1 MADLSVFL
9 LLLVRI
15 QSPYGQKAGGT
26 FRIPEIWTVR
36 IPTGDNGDGCIWNR
50 RILPGIRNGK
60 HPVPVKG
67 SCCKEKCMV
76 LRTAAEKLGSGNPDQ
91 PARELRFPKKTVCP
105 AKRQNRSVSN
115 FSMDFFEKLTA
126 GKARAICRKSQKK
139 QIQYHDRAAVIPRC
153 GREFGG
159 CCKRSLRS
167 RKFSC
172 RSIRSFC
179 RRKTVRKRR
188 ETVGGIQFR
197 YSSCFHVDDYRT
209 GLQQIVDRDF
219 RKSC

>member
-1 MADLSVFL
+1 MAFSDRSDGRPVRFL
-9 LLLVRI
+9 YLLVRI
-15 QSPYGQKAGGT
+15 QSPGGQKAGGT
-26 FRIPEIWTVR
+26 FRIPEVWTVR
-36 IPTGDNGDGCIWNR
+36 IPAGDNGDGCIRGR

-67 SCCKEKCMV
+67 SRCKEKYMV
-76 LRTAAEKLGSGNPDQ
+76 FRTTAGKLGSGHSDQ
-91 PARELRFPKKTVCP
+91 PARKLRFPKKTVCP
-105 AKRQNRSVSN
+105 AKRQNRSVSD

-139 QIQYHDRAAVIPRC
+139 QIQYHD
-153 GREFGG
+153 
-159 CCKRSLRS
+159 LRI
-167 RKFSC
+167 RKFGR
-172 RSIRSFC
+172 RSKRSFC

-209 GLQQIVDRDF
+209 GLQ
-219 RKSC
+219 

>member
-1 MADLSVFL
+1 MAFSDRSDGRPVRFL
-9 LLLVRI
+9 YLLVRI
-15 QSPYGQKAGGT
+15 QSPGGQKTGGT
-26 FRIPEIWTVR
+26 LRIPEVWTVR
-36 IPTGDNGDGCIWNR
+36 IPAGDNGDGCIRGR

-67 SCCKEKCMV
+67 SRCKEKCMV
-76 LRTAAEKLGSGNPDQ
+76 FRTTAGKLGSGHPDQ
-91 PARELRFPKKTVCP
+91 PARKLRFPKETVCP
-105 AKRQNRSVSN
+105 AKRQNRSVSD

-153 GREFGG
+153 GGEFGG
-159 CCKRSLRS
+159 CCKRLLRI
-167 RKFSC
+167 RKSGR
-172 RSIRSFC
+172 RSKRSFC

-209 GLQQIVDRDF
+209 GLQ
-219 RKSC
+219 

>member
-1 MADLSVFL
+1 MRRFRTGLMEDLSVFF

-15 QSPYGQKAGGT
+15 QSPDGQKAGGA

-36 IPTGDNGDGCIWNR
+36 IPAGDNGDGCIRGR

-76 LRTAAEKLGSGNPDQ
+76 LRTAAGKLGSGHPDQ
-91 PARELRFPKKTVCP
+91 PARKLRFPKKTVCP
-105 AKRQNRSVSN
+105 AKSQNRSVSD

-126 GKARAICRKSQKK
+126 GKAHAVVGKFQKK
-139 QIQYHDRAAVIPRC
+139 QIKYHDCAAVIPRC

-159 CCKRSLRS
+159 CCKRSLRI
-167 RKFSC
+167 RKSSC
-172 RSIRSFC
+172 RSKRSFS
-179 RRKTVRKRR
+179 RRKRP
-188 ETVGGIQFR
+188 
-197 YSSCFHVDDYRT
+197 
-209 GLQQIVDRDF
+209 
-219 RKSC
+219 

>member
-1 MADLSVFL
+1 MEDLSVFCIC
-9 LLLVRI
+9 LVRI
-15 QSPYGQKAGGT
+15 QSPGGQKAGGA
-26 FRIPEIWTVR
+26 FRIPEVWTVR
-36 IPTGDNGDGCIWNR
+36 IPAGDNGDGCIRGR

-67 SCCKEKCMV
+67 SRCKKKCMI
-76 LRTAAEKLGSGNPDQ
+76 LRRADRESGVGNPDQ
-91 PARELRFPKKTVCP
+91 PARKLRFPKKTVCP
-105 AKRQNRSVSN
+105 AKRQNRSVSD

-159 CCKRSLRS
+159 CCKRLLRI
-167 RKFSC
+167 RKSGR
-172 RSIRSFC
+172 RSKRSFC

-197 YSSCFHVDDYRT
+197 YSSCFHVDDYRP
-209 GLQQIVDRDF
+209 GLQ
-219 RKSC
+219 

>member
-1 MADLSVFL
+1 MTFPDRSDGRPVRFL

-15 QSPYGQKAGGT
+15 QSPGGQKAGGT
-26 FRIPEIWTVR
+26 FRIPEVWTVR
-36 IPTGDNGDGCIWNR
+36 IPAGDNGDGCIRGR

-60 HPVPVKG
+60 HPVPVKR
-67 SCCKEKCMV
+67 SRCKEKCMI
-76 LRTAAEKLGSGNPDQ
+76 LRTTAGKLGSGNPDQ
-91 PARELRFPKKTVCP
+91 PAWKLRFLKKTVCP
-105 AKRQNRSVSN
+105 GKRQNRSVSD

-139 QIQYHDRAAVIPRC
+139 QIQYHDRAAVIPRRS
-153 GREFGG
+153 REFGG
-159 CCKRSLRS
+159 CCKRLLRI
-167 RKFSC
+167 RKSGR
-172 RSIRSFC
+172 RSKRSFC

-209 GLQQIVDRDF
+209 GLQ
-219 RKSC
+219 

>member
-1 MADLSVFL
+1 MAFSDRSDGRPVRFCIEDLRSKFEMGAEQIL
-9 LLLVRI
+9 FLVRI
-15 QSPYGQKAGGT
+15 QSPDGQKAGGA

-36 IPTGDNGDGCIWNR
+36 IPAGDNGDGCIWNR

-60 HPVPVKG
+60 HPVPVEG

-76 LRTAAEKLGSGNPDQ
+76 LRTAAGKLGSGNPDQ
-91 PARELRFPKKTVCP
+91 PARKLRFPEKTVCP

-126 GKARAICRKSQKK
+126 GKARAICRESQKK

-159 CCKRSLRS
+159 CCKRS
-167 RKFSC
+167 FS
-172 RSIRSFC
+172 
-179 RRKTVRKRR
+179 RRKRP
-188 ETVGGIQFR
+188 
-197 YSSCFHVDDYRT
+197 
-209 GLQQIVDRDF
+209 
-219 RKSC
+219 

>member
-9 LLLVRI
+9 LLIVRI
-15 QSPYGQKAGGT
+15 QPPDGQKAGGT
-26 FRIPEIWTVR
+26 FRIPEVWMVR
-36 IPTGDNGDGCIWNR
+36 IPAGDNGDGCIWNR

-60 HPVPVKG
+60 HPVPVKE

-76 LRTAAEKLGSGNPDQ
+76 LRAAAGKLGSGNPDQ

-105 AKRQNRSVSN
+105 AKRQNRSVSD

-172 RSIRSFC
+172 RSIRPFS
-179 RRKTVRKRR
+179 RRKRP
-188 ETVGGIQFR
+188 
-197 YSSCFHVDDYRT
+197 
-209 GLQQIVDRDF
+209 
-219 RKSC
+219 

>member
-1 MADLSVFL
+1 MAWF
-9 LLLVRI
+9 
-15 QSPYGQKAGGT
+15 
-26 FRIPEIWTVR
+26 PEIQTGG
-36 IPTGDNGDGCIWNR
+36 IPAGENGEIVSA
-50 RILPGIRNGK
+50 GISGKNGEN
-60 HPVPVKG
+60 PVPVKG
-67 SCCKEKCMV
+67 RSGKKKCIVAGRLLRNKGNWRNPCETARKSSTSEKMV
-76 LRTAAEKLGSGNPDQ
+76 GIPERQDG
-91 PARELRFPKKTVCP
+91 TV
-105 AKRQNRSVSN
+105 ADER
-115 FSMDFFEKLTA
+115 MDMGEKLTA

-139 QIQYHDRAAVIPRC
+139 QIQYHDRAAVIPRG

-197 YSSCFHVDDYRT
+197 YSSCFHVDDYRP
-209 GLQQIVDRDF
+209 GLQ
-219 RKSC
+219 

>member
-1 MADLSVFL
+1 MEDLSVFF

-15 QSPYGQKAGGT
+15 QSPGSQKAGGA
-26 FRIPEIWTVR
+26 FRIPEVWTVR
-36 IPTGDNGDGCIWNR
+36 IPAGDNGDGCIRGR

-67 SCCKEKCMV
+67 SRCKEKCMI
-76 LRTAAEKLGSGNPDQ
+76 LRGADRESGVGNPDQ
-91 PARELRFPKKTVCP
+91 PARKLRFPKKTVCP
-105 AKRQNRSVSN
+105 AKRQNRSVSD
-115 FSMDFFEKLTA
+115 FSMDFFKKLTA

-159 CCKRSLRS
+159 CCKRRLRI
-167 RKFSC
+167 RKFGR
-172 RSIRSFC
+172 RSKRSFC

-209 GLQQIVDRDF
+209 GLQ
-219 RKSC
+219 

>member
-1 MADLSVFL
+1 MAFSDRSDGRPVRFL
-9 LLLVRI
+9 YLLVRI
-15 QSPYGQKAGGT
+15 QSPGGQEAGGT
-26 FRIPEIWTVR
+26 FRIPEVWMVR
-36 IPTGDNGDGCIWNR
+36 IPAGDNGDGCIRGR

-67 SCCKEKCMV
+67 SRCKEKCMI
-76 LRTAAEKLGSGNPDQ
+76 LRGADRESGVGNPDQ
-91 PARELRFPKKTVCP
+91 PARKLRFPKKTVCP
-105 AKRQNRSVSN
+105 AKRQNRSVSD

-126 GKARAICRKSQKK
+126 GTAHAVVRKSQKK

-159 CCKRSLRS
+159 CCKRLLRI
-167 RKFSC
+167 RKSGR
-172 RSIRSFC
+172 RSKRSFC

-197 YSSCFHVDDYRT
+197 YSSCFHVDDYRP
-209 GLQQIVDRDF
+209 GLQ
-219 RKSC
+219 

>member
-1 MADLSVFL
+1 MEDLSVFF

-15 QSPYGQKAGGT
+15 QSPGSQKAGGA
-26 FRIPEIWTVR
+26 FRIPEVWTVR
-36 IPTGDNGDGCIWNR
+36 IPAGDNGDGCIRGR

-67 SCCKEKCMV
+67 SRCKEKCMI
-76 LRTAAEKLGSGNPDQ
+76 LRGADRESGVGNPDQ
-91 PARELRFPKKTVCP
+91 PARKLRFPKKTVCP
-105 AKRQNRSVSN
+105 AKRQNRSVSD
-115 FSMDFFEKLTA
+115 FSMDFFKKLTA
-126 GKARAICRKSQKK
+126 GKARAICGKSQKK

-153 GREFGG
+153 SREFGG
-159 CCKRSLRS
+159 CCKRLLRI
-167 RKFSC
+167 RKSGR
-172 RSIRSFC
+172 RSKRSFC

-209 GLQQIVDRDF
+209 GLQ
-219 RKSC
+219 

>member
-1 MADLSVFL
+1 MEDLSVFF

-15 QSPYGQKAGGT
+15 QSPGGQKAGGT
-26 FRIPEIWTVR
+26 FRIPEVWTVR
-36 IPTGDNGDGCIWNR
+36 IPAGDNGDGCIRGR

-67 SCCKEKCMV
+67 SRCKEKYMV
-76 LRTAAEKLGSGNPDQ
+76 FLTTAGKLGSGHSDQ
-91 PARELRFPKKTVCP
+91 PARKLCFPKKTVCP
-105 AKRQNRSVSN
+105 AKRQNRSVSD

-159 CCKRSLRS
+159 CCKRRLRI
-167 RKFSC
+167 RKFGR
-172 RSIRSFC
+172 RSKRSFC

-197 YSSCFHVDDYRT
+197 YSSCFHVDDYRP
-209 GLQQIVDRDF
+209 GLQ
-219 RKSC
+219 

>member
-1 MADLSVFL
+1 MADLSVSL

-15 QSPYGQKAGGT
+15 QPPDGQKAGGT
-26 FRIPEIWTVR
+26 FRIPEVWMVR
-36 IPTGDNGDGCIWNR
+36 IPAGDNGDGCIRNR

-76 LRTAAEKLGSGNPDQ
+76 LRTAAGKLGSGHPDQ
-91 PARELRFPKKTVCP
+91 PARKLRFPKKTVCP

-115 FSMDFFEKLTA
+115 FFMDFAEKLTA

-139 QIQYHDRAAVIPRC
+139 QIQYHDRAAVIPRG

-159 CCKRSLRS
+159 CCKRSLRI
-167 RKFSC
+167 RKSGC
-172 RSIRSFC
+172 CSKRSFS
-179 RRKTVRKRR
+179 RRKRP
-188 ETVGGIQFR
+188 
-197 YSSCFHVDDYRT
+197 
-209 GLQQIVDRDF
+209 
-219 RKSC
+219 

>member
-1 MADLSVFL
+1 MEDLSVSL

-15 QSPYGQKAGGT
+15 QSPYGQKAGGA
-26 FRIPEIWTVR
+26 FGIPEVWMVR
-36 IPTGDNGDGCIWNR
+36 IPAGDNGDGCIWNR

-76 LRTAAEKLGSGNPDQ
+76 LRTTAGKLGSGHPDQ
-91 PARELRFPKKTVCP
+91 PARKLRFPKEKVCP

-115 FSMDFFEKLTA
+115 FSMDFSEKLTA

-139 QIQYHDRAAVIPRC
+139 QIQYHDRAAVIPRG
-153 GREFGG
+153 GRKFGG
-159 CCKRSLRS
+159 CCKRSLRI

-179 RRKTVRKRR
+179 RRKRP
-188 ETVGGIQFR
+188 
-197 YSSCFHVDDYRT
+197 
-209 GLQQIVDRDF
+209 
-219 RKSC
+219 